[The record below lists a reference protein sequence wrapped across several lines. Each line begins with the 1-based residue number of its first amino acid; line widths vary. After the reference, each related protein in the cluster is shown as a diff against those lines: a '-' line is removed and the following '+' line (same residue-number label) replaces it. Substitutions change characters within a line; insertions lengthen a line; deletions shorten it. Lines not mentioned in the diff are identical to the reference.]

1 MISHRWYAA
10 VAVAAHCLAVDG
22 SFKQDVFAI
31 GAFLDPAPT
40 LANYQE

>member
-1 MISHRWYAA
+1 MISWWYAA
-10 VAVAAHCLAVDG
+10 AAVLTHCLAAEG

-40 LANYQE
+40 LVNYQQ